1 MVKKLFIYILFYFG
15 LICGLCSETIYS
27 SNAKTNS
34 IDLNIYD
41 GPKSLLLNWIAPD
54 TIQSKRIKIFRKSG
68 IDGEFEL
75 VANILESKSMN
86 NRYLDDSC
94 KNSIRYFYYV
104 EIVDGLGNIYK
115 SDNLRPSFGALTKP
129 PKVLLKSY
137 NNLWE
142 LFVTVLRNSILK
154 SNPEANYDHIHAI
167 TNLLSKQGSNKNTWV
182 DNFPIQ
188 YLNGAK
194 SIIENQEI
202 NYFGNNFF
210 DQFQKY
216 EELHRNQFFLTP
228 SEWDSELKNNFIF
241 AKEKWF
247 LLKDSF
253 EDYKNIISSLPPA
266 FILAAEKGFENRNE
280 VKLLVVDF
288 EMLTQQKVNLSHFEE
303 SIEVDLSNM
312 LDSKTIISIN
322 TPSDWDFVKLNID
335 DLEVDRIDFIN
346 NKKVMKTLA
355 QEIVLTDKPHLTM
368 SKENSEIWLNEF
380 YWNPITSNIT
390 VEVAGIYTGLN
401 SYIISIDGEEIWSLD
416 LDPSFDMQ
424 YIDST
429 FNLKLDIMID
439 NVMEFKIKGEN
450 NTSRSLEVVKLSKA
464 ESISNHRFPDGEA
477 WRKSSKNSFG
487 SKNIDKKTM
496 MDSSLIPELFVLY
509 QNYPNPFNSNTRI
522 SFDLLQDATLS
533 LYVTDATGRIKTI
546 FSDREFYNSG
556 KYSFDWNAEIFST
569 GVYFFTINAEVDGYA
584 SVLFSRKMIYL
595 K

>member
-1 MVKKLFIYILFYFG
+1 MLKKLIYILFYFG
-15 LICGLCSETIYS
+15 LICNLWSETIYLG
-27 SNAKTNS
+27 NAKINS
-34 IDLNIYD
+34 IDLDIYD
-41 GPKSLLLNWIAPD
+41 GPKSLLLNWIFPD
-54 TIQSKRIKIFRKSG
+54 TIQSKETKIFRKSG
-68 IDGEFEL
+68 SDSEYEL
-75 VANILESKSMN
+75 VANFLESKSEN
-86 NRYLDDSC
+86 NKYLDDSC

-104 EIVDGLGNIYK
+104 EIVDASGNIYK

-137 NNLWE
+137 NDLWE
-142 LFVTVLRNSILK
+142 LFVAVLNNSILK
-154 SNPEANYDHIHAI
+154 SNPEAKYEHIHAI
-167 TNLLSKQGSNKNTWV
+167 TNLLSKQGSNKNTWI
-182 DNFPIQ
+182 DNFPTQ
-188 YLNGAK
+188 YLNDAK
-194 SIIENQEI
+194 SIIENQDA
-202 NYFGNNFF
+202 NYFDNNFL

-216 EELHRNQFFLTP
+216 EELHRNQFLLIP
-228 SEWDSELKNNFIF
+228 SEWDSELKSNFIF

-253 EDYKNIISSLPPA
+253 EDYKKIIGGLPPA
-266 FILAAEKGFENRNE
+266 FILAAEKGFDDKNK
-280 VKLLVVDF
+280 VKLLVVDL
-288 EMLTQQKVNLSHFEE
+288 EMLSQKKVNLSYFGE
-303 SIEVDLSNM
+303 SIEVDFFHTLA
-312 LDSKTIISIN
+312 SKPVISIN
-322 TPSDWDFVKLNID
+322 TPNDWDFVKLNID

-346 NKKVMKTLA
+346 KKKVMKTVA
-355 QEIVLTDKPHLTM
+355 QEIVMTDKPHLTM
-368 SKENSEIWLNEF
+368 SKENSEVWLNEL

-416 LDPSFDMQ
+416 LNPSFDMQ

-429 FNLKLDIMID
+429 FNLRLDSMID
-439 NVMEFKIKGEN
+439 NVLEFKVKGEN
-450 NTSRSLEVVKLSKA
+450 NNYRSLEVVKLLKA
-464 ESISNHRFPDGEA
+464 ESISNHRFPDGES
-477 WRKSSKNSFG
+477 WRKASKNSFG
-487 SKNIDKKTM
+487 SKNIDKKTI

-546 FSDREFYNSG
+546 FSDQEFYNSG

-584 SVLFSRKMIYL
+584 SVVFSRKMIYL